1 MTNTQEEVD
10 ALLSDVQLTSEVVS
24 DPPVTPEPIAEPAPA
39 ESEHVETVPE
49 QPEVPQI
56 VEQATTL
63 LDLLMAKIG
72 SVETH
77 TKYLK
82 ILVYGM
88 PGTRKTVFTATAP
101 APLIVDIEKGAH
113 SIRNHPELS
122 KNVKVL
128 EFKSIKQAE
137 VLLDYLGQTPVP
149 EQLADRKTLVID
161 SFSELSKRDLDEI
174 LGDAASKD
182 ASRNKYLPTGPD
194 YNISTEHM
202 RQFASKLRDLPM
214 HVIVT
219 CHVKEEKDE
228 STGRLLVRPNLTPK
242 LAGTLAG
249 MFDVVGYMQ
258 LDNDTAK
265 LQVHPTNT
273 VTAKTRVGGLP
284 AIIENPT
291 FSSILDAFQ
300 KGLNK

>member
-1 MTNTQEEVD
+1 VTTEVTHKDDAEVNALLADSEPEPTPQVSEAPTSPVFEAAVAEADAILD
-10 ALLSDVQLTSEVVS
+10 ALMARIGDV
-24 DPPVTPEPIAEPAPA
+24 
-39 ESEHVETVPE
+39 ES
-49 QPEVPQI
+49 
-56 VEQATTL
+56 
-63 LDLLMAKIG
+63 
-72 SVETH
+72 H
-77 TKYLK
+77 TKWLK
-82 ILVYGM
+82 VLLYGN

-101 APLIVDIEKGAH
+101 KPLIIDIEKGAH
-113 SIRNHPELS
+113 SIRNHPDVRDE
-122 KNVKVL
+122 VKVL
-128 EFKSIKQAE
+128 EFKSIFQAE
-137 VLLDYLGQTPVP
+137 QLLNYLARKDDIPG
-149 EQLADRKTLVID
+149 LADRQTCVVD

-174 LGDAASKD
+174 VTDAASKD

-273 VTAKTRVGGLP
+273 VTAKTRIGGLP
-284 AIIENPT
+284 PIIENPT
-291 FSSILDAFQ
+291 FNDLLTAF
-300 KGLNK
+300 NKEIN